1 MPMEAGTGATAAA
14 AIGPALINAA
24 SQGITS
30 AFNIHESRQ
39 NRRFQR
45 DMSNTEMQRR
55 VADLRRAGLNP
66 MLAVG
71 GHGLGGASV
80 PHSAAGVAD
89 APRVDSTI
97 GLQAMQ
103 ATAGIEETKARTAR
117 ELAEVGKIKSETS
130 FANQSMEDRL
140 SMLWVQLQHE
150 LQKKDVT
157 RAEEEH
163 IITRIAEIEKQFEI
177 LELQRQHS
185 ALDLDRM
192 RAESSLYK
200 TLGGFAAAG
209 KMGLLRIPAV
219 ALRRSRGL
227 KLIKGAS
234 KGKQA
239 GKRPAGIRIIKD
251 KHGNPKME
259 TIYKTHFNKLGP
271 SGLVDLD

>member
-1 MPMEAGTGATAAA
+1 MPMEAGTGAAAAA

-97 GLQAMQ
+97 GLQALQ
-103 ATAGIEETKARTAR
+103 THASIQETHARTAK
-117 ELAEVGKIKSETS
+117 ELADAGKLGAESQFLNST
-130 FANQSMEDRL
+130 MEDRV
-140 SMLWVQLQHE
+140 SQE
-150 LQKKDVT
+150 LIRLRLETERKDLT
-157 RAEEEH
+157 RAEREQVEQ
-163 IITRIAEIEKQFEI
+163 RILNAEQEWYI
-177 LELQRQHS
+177 LQNQRSHS

-192 RAESSLYK
+192 RAESEMYK
-200 TLGGFAAAG
+200 LLGGFGAAG
-209 KMGLLRIPAV
+209 RMGLLRIPSG
-219 ALRRSRGL
+219 ALGRANKLRKMGAMKGGFKGKPSGVKMVPDGKGGL
-227 KLIKGAS
+227 KM
-234 KGKQA
+234 Q
-239 GKRPAGIRIIKD
+239 
-251 KHGNPKME
+251 
-259 TIYKTHFNKLGP
+259 TIYK
-271 SGLVDLD
+271 